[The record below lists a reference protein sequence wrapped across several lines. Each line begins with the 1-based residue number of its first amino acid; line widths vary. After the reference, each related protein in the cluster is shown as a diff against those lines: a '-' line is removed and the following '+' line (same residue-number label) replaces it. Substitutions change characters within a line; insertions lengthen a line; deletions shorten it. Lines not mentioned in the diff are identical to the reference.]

1 MFERS
6 ISTEFRYAIIAAMRG
21 PRLFRLTAAAVLI
34 CASSYAHPPQGGRGG
49 GGPAQQLIREGKFDE
64 ALKVYQDQLK
74 ATPDSAQTNS
84 GAGTL
89 LDIMGRSEEARKYFQ
104 KAIDLAADPA
114 AKAAAHRNMAMSYAF
129 TGDCKN
135 TVKYEQMVYDY
146 WKTRESAEPGN
157 AFYQEG
163 EMANEAARV
172 CIDSGDLDTAARM
185 YQMGHD
191 AGIKE
196 PEDLHPGRKALW
208 EFRTEHALA
217 RIAARRGNKA
227 DAQKHVELARKAL
240 NDIQAKDAGLYQQQ
254 QAFLPYLSGYVALY
268 TGDYKTALADL
279 QKANAND
286 PFFQCLIGMT
296 YEKLGEKDKAM
307 EAYRKAATSIGHNPP
322 AAFSIPFARKKIG

>member
-1 MFERS
+1 ME
-6 ISTEFRYAIIAAMRG
+6 G
-21 PRLFRLTAAAVLI
+21 PRLFRFTLALTVISSTL
-34 CASSYAHPPQGGRGG
+34 CAQPPQGGRGG
-49 GGPAQQLIREGKFDE
+49 GGPAQQLMRDGKMDE

-74 ATPDSAQTNS
+74 ATPDSLAANR
-84 GAGTL
+84 GAGMV
-89 LDIMGRSEEARKYFQ
+89 LDLMGNGADARKYFQ
-104 KAIDLAADPA
+104 KAIDLAGDPA
-114 AKAAAHRNMAMSYAF
+114 AKAASQRDMAMSYAF
-129 TGDCKN
+129 SGDCKN

-185 YQMGHD
+185 YQVGHD